1 MKQKGVKINNIP
13 LVELI
18 DWVKVVDKD
27 TVEVVFSFGDCYKEV
42 LEGLKHAG
50 CEVVCDSRG
59 RVRFEWKEAV

>member
-42 LEGLKHAG
+42 LEGLY
-50 CEVVCDSRG
+50 EP
-59 RVRFEWKEAV
+59 